1 LFCKSFDV
9 IVTIGNDGVVCL
21 FQTII
26 KPTASPQHPPHLELV
41 SKVSLKGESSTG
53 EELRLTAAS
62 FIDDDDDD
70 DRGIPNNSRE
80 KKTVNL
86 AVGSSNGDMKLVT
99 IVKDENS
106 GRIVLS
112 EQQDFGMTLQNNPL
126 VYALACCNESPS
138 ASNDFHR
145 IHRRLWIGHAS
156 GLESVALPIQ
166 SEEESTS

>member
-1 LFCKSFDV
+1 LYCKSFDV

-21 FQTII
+21 FQTIT

-41 SKVSLKGESSTG
+41 SKVSLKDESTG
-53 EELRLTAAS
+53 EELRPTAAS
-62 FIDDDDDD
+62 FVDDDDDDD

-80 KKTVNL
+80 EKTVNL

-99 IVKDENS
+99 IVEDENS

-112 EQQDFGMTLQNNPL
+112 KQQDFGITLQNNPL

-138 ASNDFHR
+138 ASNDFPR

-166 SEEESTS
+166 SEEKATS